1 MPSHRN
7 LQNHTVAVTGASSG
21 IGAAFARAL
30 AGRGPPGM
38 GHFLLKIGKKPGVPL
53 RTVLTEVER
62 DVNDTNRS
70 WAQAA
75 ARFHETRARALRDAS
90 AGEDAASEMSAA

>member
-1 MPSHRN
+1 M
-7 LQNHTVAVTGASSG
+7 L
-21 IGAAFARAL
+21 
-30 AGRGPPGM
+30 
-38 GHFLLKIGKKPGVPL
+38 L

-75 ARFHETRARALRDAS
+75 VLAS
-90 AGEDAASEMSAA
+90 MRPVPVRCEMHRRRGRSLEMSAA

>member
-30 AGRGPPGM
+30 AGR
-38 GHFLLKIGKKPGVPL
+38 
-53 RTVLTEVER
+53 
-62 DVNDTNRS
+62 
-70 WAQAA
+70 
-75 ARFHETRARALRDAS
+75 ALRGWGTS
-90 AGEDAASEMSAA
+90 S